1 MAPEL
6 IILLVLSV
14 SLNFICGTMVCYKF
28 SLEQQAENNI
38 PVAVIVNLPEDYQ
51 VPRARPLPSP
61 TSSSASSLDSLTI

>member
-1 MAPEL
+1 MSPEL

-61 TSSSASSLDSLTI
+61 TSSPASSLDSLTI